1 MTKEG
6 PMSRTAK
13 SKPAQPNA
21 TAEIKKLVVK
31 LLSVDP
37 KLLRNSVL
45 TLKRVCLPEVLRRLA
60 KSLVDRA
67 LMEDSGPASD
77 VVGFLGAAAYPSIL
91 PKFCDCNGAEH
102 GSRIAGLLGRIGA
115 ELSESEYIELG
126 MHFPRLCMTLKG
138 EPLVQAISAHRAMR
152 ASFEEQQR
160 KRKQPV

>member
-77 VVGFLGAAAYPSIL
+77 VVGFLGPRLIQASFRNSATATAPSTG
-91 PKFCDCNGAEH
+91 PASRGCWD
-102 GSRIAGLLGRIGA
+102 GS
-115 ELSESEYIELG
+115 EPS
-126 MHFPRLCMTLKG
+126 FPRANTSSWGCTSLD
-138 EPLVQAISAHRAMR
+138 SA
-152 ASFEEQQR
+152 
-160 KRKQPV
+160 